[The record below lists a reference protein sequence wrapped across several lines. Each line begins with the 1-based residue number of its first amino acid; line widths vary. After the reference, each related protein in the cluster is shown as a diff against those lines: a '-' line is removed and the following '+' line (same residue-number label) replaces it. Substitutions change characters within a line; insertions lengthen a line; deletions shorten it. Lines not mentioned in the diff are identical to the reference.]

1 MYSVSTIIIAITT
14 LVTFMGLSNVA
25 FFDRFKFNISKIKSG
40 EQFRMIT
47 SGFLHADWF
56 HFAFNMFSFWSFAN
70 FLTQEF
76 STINF
81 LIIYFGSMLM
91 GSVLTYYIHK
101 NELNYSAIGASGAV
115 TGIIYCAILLYPE
128 IELRMFFA
136 IPIPGYIFAF
146 LYLGYSVYGMKGRY
160 DNIGHT
166 AHLGGAIGGLLIT
179 LLLVPS
185 LFQSRLIFIG
195 ILLIPIA
202 VLMYLVKT
210 KKI

>member
-1 MYSVSTIIIAITT
+1 MYSVSTIIIVITA
-14 LVTFMGLSNVA
+14 LATFMGLSNVA

-76 STINF
+76 NTTSF
-81 LIIYFGSMLM
+81 LLIYFGSMII

-101 NELNYSAIGASGAV
+101 DEPYYSAIGASGAV
-115 TGIIYCAILLYPE
+115 MGIIYCAILLYPE
-128 IELRMFFA
+128 NSILLFGA

-146 LYLGYSVYGMKGRY
+146 LYLAYSIYGMKGKY

-166 AHLGGAIGGLLIT
+166 AHLGGAIGGLVFT
-179 LLLVPS
+179 LLIRPS
-185 LFQSRLIFIG
+185 LFETRLQFIG
-195 ILLIPIA
+195 ILLIPIV